1 MLFNVSRYV
10 GKILKQANDVRQS
23 KMWEIGSGNHIKL

>member
-1 MLFNVSRYV
+1 MLFNISRYV

-23 KMWEIGSGNHIKL
+23 KMWELGQEII